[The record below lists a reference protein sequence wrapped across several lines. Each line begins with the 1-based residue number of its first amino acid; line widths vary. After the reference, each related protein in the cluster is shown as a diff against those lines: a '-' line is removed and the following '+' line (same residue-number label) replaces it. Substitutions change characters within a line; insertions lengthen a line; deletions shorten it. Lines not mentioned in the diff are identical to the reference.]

1 MWTNRV
7 HTKQSEFESQHKL
20 DAARGARPGGAGVND
35 VGDLAKFR
43 RGHTAAEGAQAGRR
57 IAVHGMV
64 EQVKS
69 RGPEIK
75 GEPLRQLEGLRE
87 RTVNLVVPGATSD
100 ESAQIAP
107 SPFRRNRE
115 RRRVEPVVNGLM
127 RRVER
132 HTRNEVRSLARGVP
146 VRQVRRL

>member
-1 MWTNRV
+1 
-7 HTKQSEFESQHKL
+7 
-20 DAARGARPGGAGVND
+20 
-35 VGDLAKFR
+35 
-43 RGHTAAEGAQAGRR
+43 
-57 IAVHGMV
+57 MV
-64 EQVKS
+64 EQVES

-115 RRRVEPVVNGLM
+115 RRRVEPVVDGLI
-127 RRVER
+127 RRVDR
-132 HTRNEVRSLARGVP
+132 HTRNEVRALAGSVP
-146 VRQVRRL
+146 VRQVRRLSRQRDVEWQSGAGEGDAGHRPSAQDLRGETFAVQKCLAGSER